1 MLSKRESFVI
11 GLMLFALFFGAGNMI
26 FPPALGQAAGSN
38 LWPALIGFIIT
49 GVGLPLLGVIAVGVS
64 GGNLQAMAGKVH
76 PVFGVIFPTIVYL
89 AIGPMFGI
97 PRTGTVAFEMGAS
110 PFLSEGLREGVWPL
124 FLYTVIFFGLTFWLA
139 LNPSKLVGRIGKILT
154 PVLLALIV
162 MLLIKSW
169 LDPIGGLAKPVEAY
183 ESTPFVNG
191 FLEGYLTMDTLGA
204 LVFGIVVINA
214 IRDRGVTGSRDVA
227 RNAIR
232 AAVVAGVGL
241 AFFYLVLGY
250 LGGTSAVLGE
260 SDNGAQILA
269 RVSHELFGPVG
280 VLLLGSAVTIA
291 CLTTSVGLVTAASL
305 FFSRLLRVL
314 SYNQVALALCLVS
327 LGVANLGLTQII
339 TISVPVL
346 VAVYPIA
353 IVLIIL
359 TLLDQVLSVRTPV
372 FVGALVGTALISL
385 FDGLAAFH
393 VPLGVWGQWLALI
406 PLQPEGI
413 GWLFPAL
420 IGGIIGA
427 MWNLFTGGDAAVK
440 KRTVTNGKNS

>member
-1 MLSKRESFVI
+1 MLSKRESLVI

-64 GGNLQAMAGKVH
+64 GGNLQAMAGRVH
-76 PVFGVIFPTIVYL
+76 PAFGVIFPTIVYL

-110 PFLSEGLREGVWPL
+110 PFLSEGLRTGTWPL
-124 FLYTVIFFGLTFWLA
+124 FLYTVVFFGLTFWLA

-169 LDPIGGLAKPVEAY
+169 LDPIGGLAQPTETYA
-183 ESTPFVNG
+183 STPFVNG

-214 IRDRGVTGSRDVA
+214 IRDRGVTDAQNVA
-227 RNAIR
+227 RNAVR
-232 AAVVAGVGL
+232 AAVVAGAGL

-269 RVSHELFGPVG
+269 QVSHELFGPVG

-291 CLTTSVGLVTAASL
+291 CLTTSVGLVTATSL
-305 FFSRLLRVL
+305 FFSRLLQGV
-314 SYNQVALALCLVS
+314 SYRRAVAVLCLVS

-339 TISVPVL
+339 AISVPVL

-353 IVLIIL
+353 IVLILL
-359 TLLDQVLSVRTPV
+359 TLLDQMFSIRTPV
-372 FVGALVGTALISL
+372 FAGALAGTALISL
-385 FDGLAAFH
+385 FDGLAAFA
-393 VPLGVWGQWLALI
+393 VPLGAWGQWLALI

-413 GWLFPAL
+413 GWLIPAF
-420 IGGIIGA
+420 IGGIVGG
-427 MWNLFTGGDAAVK
+427 MWNLFAGSGAAVK
-440 KRTVTNGKNS
+440 SVR